1 MSVTVH
7 SDRGD
12 RPCQEDAYLVPA
24 ASTDSPVVA
33 VFDGMGGAAGGATAS
48 ALALEELS
56 ASWEASALPGLCDR
70 LEAAAHAANARV
82 YERQRRD
89 RNLAGMGTTLV
100 AAAWRVHPELGLIA
114 AVVAVGDSRAYLVRA
129 GKIHQITRDHTV
141 VADGVEN
148 GWIKPENAARHP
160 RRHVLSRAVG
170 TCERVPIDGF
180 RFTVKPGDA
189 LLLCSD
195 GLHGELDDAAILR
208 IVDDG
213 ADAKTL
219 VGAAIY
225 AAAERRRAAEAA
237 DGGDHGAADNCTAVL
252 VRVGG

>member
-129 GKIHQITRDHTV
+129 GKSIR
-141 VADGVEN
+141 
-148 GWIKPENAARHP
+148 
-160 RRHVLSRAVG
+160 SRATIPSSPMASRTG
-170 TCERVPIDGF
+170 GSSRRTPRGILGATC
-180 RFTVKPGDA
+180 
-189 LLLCSD
+189 S
-195 GLHGELDDAAILR
+195 
-208 IVDDG
+208 
-213 ADAKTL
+213 
-219 VGAAIY
+219 
-225 AAAERRRAAEAA
+225 RA
-237 DGGDHGAADNCTAVL
+237 
-252 VRVGG
+252 R